1 MSDRWYSRPGKNAD
15 IIPVSRIRL
24 LRNFKGYPFPASMS
38 AEEQKK
44 LFQDVEKKIGG
55 GLEPVIGLPV
65 DRVSSAELT
74 AEERLALK
82 ERMLINRASQESTAP
97 FVVYAGADEAF
108 SMTVNGQDHLRLLY
122 SASGQA
128 LHTLYEEMDRI
139 DDYIG
144 GKMPYAFDRRLGFK
158 TSTLQNVGTG
168 MRAYYVMHLPLL
180 SEEKT
185 FAMLQAEIGKYGV
198 VIRDAWGIDG
208 QTVGGLY
215 VLYNQRTLGLK
226 ESDIIEIL
234 SGVADRLFSQE
245 KELRQSHL
253 SISLRDRVLR
263 SYGVLSYALR
273 LDLMEA
279 CRRLSDIM
287 LGVSIGALAVEGD
300 LCCYE
305 LMLGVFPGNLQVYFG
320 KHFGEEE
327 MKLRRAEYLKKFLKQ
342 IRPVHS

>member
-1 MSDRWYSRPGKNAD
+1 MSGRWYNKPGENAD
-15 IIPVSRIRL
+15 IIPASRIRL
-24 LRNFKGYPFPASMS
+24 LRNFKGYAFPQSMN
-38 AEEQKK
+38 EEQQKK
-44 LFQDVEKKIGG
+44 LFQDVEKKLS
-55 GLEPVIGLPV
+55 GLDTVVGTPIEQVLSQEI
-65 DRVSSAELT
+65 T

-82 ERMLINRASQESTAP
+82 ERMLINKAVSEGTSP
-97 FVVYAGADEAF
+97 FVVYAGEDEAF

-128 LHTLYEEMDRI
+128 LSELYTEIDRI

-198 VIRDAWGIDG
+198 VIKDAWGIEG
-208 QTVGGLY
+208 KAVGGLY

-234 SGVADRLFSQE
+234 SGVSDRLLSQE
-245 KELRQSHL
+245 RELRQSHV
-253 SISLRDRVLR
+253 SIALRDRVLR
-263 SYGVLSYALR
+263 SYGTLSYALR
-273 LDLMEA
+273 LDLPEA

-287 LGVSIGALAVEGD
+287 LGVSMGTLSVEGD
-300 LCCYE
+300 FSCYE
-305 LMLGVFPGNLQVYFG
+305 LMLGVFPGNLQVYFNR
-320 KHFGEEE
+320 HFGEEE
-327 MKLRRAEYLKKFLKQ
+327 MKIRRAEYLKKFLKQ
-342 IRPVHS
+342 IRPIYS